1 MRGILPLSI
10 VKLDPLGRVPKMLFK
25 LEVLHSGRIGHW
37 KIAATVDGSEIK
49 RALTVEEKIR
59 RLARLLPKGN
69 QKSLEMSG
77 TRLLTISRAS
87 GVIRSMNTGFCSI
100 IPEDWTKRN
109 LIEVFLSRSRILM

>member
-25 LEVLHSGRIGHW
+25 LEVLHSGRIGHS

-59 RLARLLPKGN
+59 RLARTIA
-69 QKSLEMSG
+69 G
-77 TRLLTISRAS
+77 TSK
-87 GVIRSMNTGFCSI
+87 
-100 IPEDWTKRN
+100 E
-109 LIEVFLSRSRILM
+109 